1 MYMTKKWMFFGLL
14 IIMLVTLLTG
24 SAFAQK
30 ITLNV
35 WLMVQ
40 ADVNLLKAQED
51 ALAKFKELY
60 PDIDVKFT
68 VFPYSEYRDKLLI
81 AAAAGNPP
89 DISVVDQIWNPD
101 FSAADFVIPL
111 DDYVANSESVKR
123 ENYFAGAWDSALF
136 KGKLYGIPFDV
147 GVWALNYYNKTFFK
161 DAGLDPEKPPITWDE
176 FYEAGQKMTSTDKW
190 GTALW
195 VGQGDAVQCITDAL
209 TFSNGGSVLNADF
222 TECVLD
228 QQAAIEAMKYFKKLQ
243 EINPPGE
250 VSRTEE
256 DSFQLFTA
264 GKVGMFWYGE
274 WGQDSVN
281 ARAPEMDWAITN
293 FPKPAD
299 GQSIGTF
306 GGWNMVIYKN
316 APNKDAAWKFIEYWT
331 SKEVNEK
338 VSSLTPANIEA
349 AKSFLTNK
357 RKFSDVI
364 FQQLTQALYRPIFPK
379 YPDLAEIQRNATTA
393 ILTGTS
399 DVDSALKTATE
410 EINAL
415 LADYYGTN

>member
-1 MYMTKKWMFFGLL
+1 MRKKVLLFGLFL
-14 IIMLVTLLTG
+14 IMMVTVLAG
-24 SAFAQK
+24 AAFAQK
-30 ITLNV
+30 VTLNV

-51 ALAKFKELY
+51 ALAKFKELN

-89 DISVVDQIWNPD
+89 DISVVDQIWNPE
-101 FSAADFVIPL
+101 FSAADFIIPL
-111 DDYVANSESVKR
+111 DDYVASSTTVKKES
-123 ENYFAGAWDSALF
+123 YFSGAWDSALF

-147 GVWALNYYNKTFFK
+147 GVWALNYYNKAFFK

-176 FYEAGQKMTSTDKW
+176 FYEAGQKMTSADKW

-209 TFSNGGSVLNADF
+209 IFSNGGSILNADF
-222 TECVLD
+222 TKCVLD
-228 QQAAIEAMKYFKKLQ
+228 QPPAIEAMKYFKKLQ
-243 EINPPGE
+243 GINPPGE

-274 WGQDSVN
+274 WGQDTVT

-293 FPKPAD
+293 FPKPVN

-349 AKSFLTNK
+349 AKSFLTSK
-357 RKFSDVI
+357 RKFSEVI

-393 ILTGTS
+393 ILTGEK
-399 DVDSALKTATE
+399 DVESALKMATE

-415 LADYYGTN
+415 LDEYYSSN

>member
-1 MYMTKKWMFFGLL
+1 MTKKWMFFGLL

-89 DISVVDQIWNPD
+89 DISVVDQIWNPE

-161 DAGLDPEKPPITWDE
+161 DAGLD
-176 FYEAGQKMTSTDKW
+176 
-190 GTALW
+190 
-195 VGQGDAVQCITDAL
+195 
-209 TFSNGGSVLNADF
+209 
-222 TECVLD
+222 
-228 QQAAIEAMKYFKKLQ
+228 
-243 EINPPGE
+243 
-250 VSRTEE
+250 R
-256 DSFQLFTA
+256 
-264 GKVGMFWYGE
+264 
-274 WGQDSVN
+274 
-281 ARAPEMDWAITN
+281 
-293 FPKPAD
+293 
-299 GQSIGTF
+299 
-306 GGWNMVIYKN
+306 KN
-316 APNKDAAWKFIEYWT
+316 H
-331 SKEVNEK
+331 
-338 VSSLTPANIEA
+338 
-349 AKSFLTNK
+349 
-357 RKFSDVI
+357 
-364 FQQLTQALYRPIFPK
+364 Q
-379 YPDLAEIQRNATTA
+379 
-393 ILTGTS
+393 
-399 DVDSALKTATE
+399 
-410 EINAL
+410 
-415 LADYYGTN
+415 